1 MTCCHVGHGEVH
13 GSLPDG
19 GDGHVYDGHV
29 RLLRPQ
35 VGDHPRPPPV
45 LETAVAA
52 PAIYCQVRDSRE
64 CDCAAVSPLH
74 QVELILELDFL

>member
-1 MTCCHVGHGEVH
+1 MNNMFLFINKPNSEVTCCHVGHGEVH

-52 PAIYCQVRDSRE
+52 PAILSGQE
-64 CDCAAVSPLH
+64 
-74 QVELILELDFL
+74 

>member
-29 RLLRPQ
+29 RLLGPQ
-35 VGDHPRPPPV
+35 VGDHPSPPPV

-52 PAIYCQVRDSRE
+52 PAILSGQ
-64 CDCAAVSPLH
+64 
-74 QVELILELDFL
+74 ELERVGLCISLTPPRGRTHT